1 METVL
6 ITGGNRG
13 IGLEVARQYAER
25 GDEVIVACRHTSA
38 ALTELGVRVISGV
51 DVSAAQSVAGLAAE
65 LEGTRLDRL
74 VNNAGI
80 LGRDSLDELDFV
92 DIERQF
98 QVNSM
103 GPLRVTAALRPN
115 LSSGSKV
122 FIITSRM
129 GSIDDNTSGGYYGY
143 RMSKAA
149 VNMTGKSL
157 SVDLKPAGIGVFLL
171 HPGYVATDMTGQK
184 GTPVSDS
191 ARGLIARMDE
201 LDLDQTGTFWH
212 QEGYSLPW

>member
-13 IGLEVARQYAER
+13 IGLELARQYAER
-25 GDEVIVACRHTSA
+25 GDEVIVACRHSSVQ
-38 ALTELGVRVISGV
+38 LTELGVKVVSGV
-51 DVSAAQSVAGLAAE
+51 DVGSAQSVAGLASA

-80 LGRDSLDELDFV
+80 LSRDSLDELDFAEV
-92 DIERQF
+92 ERQF
-98 QVNSM
+98 QINSM

-122 FIITSRM
+122 FVITSRM

-149 VNMTGKSL
+149 VNIAGKSL

-171 HPGYVATDMTGQK
+171 HPGYVSTDMTGHH

-201 LDLDQTGTFWH
+201 LGIEQTGTFWH
-212 QEGYSLPW
+212 QEGTSLPW